1 LPIGAKID
9 LKSKK
14 LRNTGKTCLG
24 GTTLIKIDKTSALSL
39 FSGVV
44 MGMII
49 TIGPVLAEQ
58 NKSAETPTADTE
70 ATQQANDPLESLNR
84 VTAGFNRI
92 FRKTIADPI
101 ISGYQAVTPAPLQ
114 KVISNIGSNLT
125 EPVTALSSM
134 LQGDSENAG
143 NAMGRFF
150 INTTIGMAGASDQA
164 SGMGMVQRREDLG
177 QAAGAAGTGGG
188 AHIVLPF
195 FGPSNM
201 RDMTGDILTTLIN
214 PLHTATSALNAGTS
228 YAENRDQLNS
238 LTDGAM
244 DPYILERDAYE
255 QNRQYRIDNGAAAMS
270 DIPDFEDEDEEAK

>member
-1 LPIGAKID
+1 MIEID
-9 LKSKK
+9 RS
-14 LRNTGKTCLG
+14 
-24 GTTLIKIDKTSALSL
+24 SALSL
-39 FSGVV
+39 FSGIV
-44 MGMII
+44 MSVII
-49 TIGPVLAEQ
+49 TIGPAQADQKKPAESPTA
-58 NKSAETPTADTE
+58 SAETS
-70 ATQQANDPLESLNR
+70 QQVDDPLESLNR

-92 FRKTIADPI
+92 FRKTIADPL
-101 ISGYQAVTPAPLQ
+101 ISGYQAITPEPLQ

-143 NAMGRFF
+143 NAMGRFI
-150 INTTIGMAGASDQA
+150 INTTVGMAGANDQA
-164 SGMGMVQRREDLG
+164 TEMGMPQRQEDLG
-177 QAAGAAGTGGG
+177 QAAGAAGAGGG

-201 RDMTGDILTTLIN
+201 RDATGDILTTLIN

-228 YAENRDQLNS
+228 YAENRDELNA

-255 QNRQYRIDNGAAAMS
+255 QNRQYRINNGTAAMS
-270 DIPDFEDEDEEAK
+270 DIPDFVDEAEEAK